1 MSLLRLPFIRWTI
14 FYVIILA
21 LLFTGHLGVLTF
33 FVLGAGFSIVERY
46 LTRKR
51 FDKKTGNQ
59 FIDYGWIG
67 LWLLTSVLI
76 FIVVFH

>member
-1 MSLLRLPFIRWTI
+1 MSLLRLPFTRWTI
-14 FYVIILA
+14 FCVIIYRS
-21 LLFTGHLGVLTF
+21 FRGPYF
-33 FVLGAGFSIVERY
+33 FILGAGFSIVERY

-67 LWLLTSVLI
+67 LWLLTSILI